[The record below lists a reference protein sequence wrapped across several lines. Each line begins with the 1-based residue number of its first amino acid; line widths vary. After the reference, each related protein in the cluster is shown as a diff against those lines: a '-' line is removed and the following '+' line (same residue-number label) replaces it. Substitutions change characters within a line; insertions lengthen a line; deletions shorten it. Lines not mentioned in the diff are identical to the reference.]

1 MHHVENCA
9 GDLHYYYI
17 SNDSDIVQ
25 KVPSEMLFNKKVV

>member
-17 SNDSDIVQ
+17 SNDSDFVQ

>member
-9 GDLHYYYI
+9 GHLRYYYI
-17 SNDSDIVQ
+17 SNDSDIIQ